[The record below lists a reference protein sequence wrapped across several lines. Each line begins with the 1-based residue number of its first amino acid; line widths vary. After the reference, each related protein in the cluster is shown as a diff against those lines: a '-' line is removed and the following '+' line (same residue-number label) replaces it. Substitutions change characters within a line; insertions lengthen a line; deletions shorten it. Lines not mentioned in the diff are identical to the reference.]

1 MHCCYAF
8 PERCFYGFTLLPAK
22 MWVKMYFFVVF
33 YCRRH
38 KRINI
43 PDIRNIC
50 QTVVF
55 PVWAASCGTK
65 MKRLWA
71 RRPRRLQD
79 PQTVKSAPAALDFK
93 SAALKEPSLSDRNT
107 NTHTRVCLLWTFL
120 LRSTCQIFSFEY
132 HCSSER
138 FIVSFLQYWLFHTP
152 WIKFIYIL
160 NKVEIKA
167 SRPIFF
173 PPHYYYYY
181 TEILKCC
188 FLHFRVANRPLK
200 PRIVPDLTM
209 KWCVPF

>member
-1 MHCCYAF
+1 MHSLKDVFTVLRYSLQKCGL
-8 PERCFYGFTLLPAK
+8 RCFFGL
-22 MWVKMYFFVVF
+22 VFFS

-43 PDIRNIC
+43 PDNRNIC

-65 MKRLWA
+65 MKRCWA

-79 PQTVKSAPAALDFK
+79 PKLLNQLLLLLTSNPLLWKSRRSPIGTL
-93 SAALKEPSLSDRNT
+93 
-107 NTHTRVCLLWTFL
+107 THTRVCLLWTFL

-167 SRPIFF
+167 SCPIFF
-173 PPHYYYYY
+173 PPPHYY

-188 FLHFRVANRPLK
+188 FLRFRVANRPLK
-200 PRIVPDLTM
+200 YRSVPDLTM